1 MPDNEHISV
10 IDAVMIGEQP
20 SAQKP
25 RIVLVGSPGEGGAIR
40 EYLSQQLY
48 EIQQAN
54 TAQDL
59 SEFLSENAY
68 DLVIV
73 DAIVPDDDIVSLIQ
87 KISLK
92 DKLFHLFV
100 RSETDDEV
108 DTVLALELGADD
120 CVALSCSPRE
130 IKARVRALLR
140 RRITDAQKLIEVSAE
155 RSSASGSELSY
166 EGWILN
172 RDRCL
177 LFSPVGD
184 VIDLTNAEYGI
195 LVKLFIEPGSV
206 KDRSSLLNVDSESS
220 EYDVR
225 SLDVFVSRLRKKMA
239 HYNGQD
245 LIETVRGR
253 GYRLSITPNR
263 VTSGEP

>member
-1 MPDNEHISV
+1 MPDNKHTSIIDTV
-10 IDAVMIGEQP
+10 IIGEQ
-20 SAQKP
+20 SGAQRPK
-25 RIVLVGSPGEGGAIR
+25 IVLVGSPGESGAIKQ
-40 EYLSQQLY
+40 YLSEQLY
-48 EIQQAN
+48 EIHQAN

-59 SEFLSENAY
+59 NDLLSVEAY
-68 DLVIV
+68 DLVIIDTV
-73 DAIVPDDDIVSLIQ
+73 VSDSDIVTLIQ
-87 KISLK
+87 RISLK
-92 DKLFHLFV
+92 GEPFHLFV

-140 RRITDAQKLIEVSAE
+140 RRTNDAQKLTEVSNKP
-155 RSSASGSELSY
+155 SSAPASELSY

-177 LFSPVGD
+177 LFSPAGD
-184 VIDLTNAEYGI
+184 IVDLTSSEYEI
-195 LVKLFIEPGSV
+195 LVNLFIEPGSV
-206 KDRSSLLNVDSESS
+206 KERSSLLNIDIESS
-220 EYDVR
+220 EYNIR

-239 HYNGQD
+239 QYNGQD

-253 GYRLSITPNR
+253 GYRLRTILSA
-263 VTSGEP
+263 G